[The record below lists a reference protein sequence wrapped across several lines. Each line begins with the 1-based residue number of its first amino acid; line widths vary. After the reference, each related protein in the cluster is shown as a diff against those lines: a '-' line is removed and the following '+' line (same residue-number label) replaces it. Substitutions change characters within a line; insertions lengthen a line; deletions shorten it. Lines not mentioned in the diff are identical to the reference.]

1 MQAVDSVGQLSS
13 TILSLMKKS
22 RRYRIKAERWLKGTG
37 IKPVSA
43 LLYST
48 LGDMLWISYL

>member
-13 TILSLMKKS
+13 TILSLMMKS